1 MLGMA
6 DRAGTVPALKLDGQQ
21 VKTNREIARFLD
33 QVQPG
38 AADVSRR
45 SRPPAEVE
53 EAERWGDEV
62 FQMVARRLA
71 FTAALH
77 GRDALVN
84 RADDGRLGPLLW
96 RNADDQAGRGRASSA
111 LFIFG
116 VNAQAERE
124 LLAGLPDMLD
134 RIDGW
139 VEAGVLNGE
148 ELNAADFMIAPSLA
162 LLTYRR
168 DLRPEL
174 ERRPLIGLVDR
185 VLPEPSSRLA
195 SRRPLVSRHGQRR
208 ATSCRRRTAGVLFN
222 PRSYDPADFDEATRR
237 ALLATIDF
245 FESRGKATL
254 KEHDHERTWYA
265 DFLEFVKRER
275 IFATLLTPA
284 AEAAGDPD
292 KRWDTA
298 RISAFSEITGFYGL
312 AYWYTWQVTILGLG
326 PIWQSDNAAAR
337 RRAAELL
344 EDGAIFAFGL
354 SEKEHGADIYSTDMV
369 LTPDGDGGFTAS
381 GSKYYIG
388 NGNLAGMVSVFG
400 RRADVDGPDGYV
412 FFAADS
418 RHPAYRLVKNV
429 VNSQNYVSEFRLEAY
444 PVGAEDILHT
454 GKDAFYAALNTVNVG
469 KFNLGFASI
478 GICEHAFYE
487 AITHADGRVL
497 YGHKVT
503 EFPHVRQLLSDAYVR
518 LVAMKLFS
526 DRAIDYFR
534 SAGADDRRYLLFN
547 PITKMKVTTE
557 GEKVIDDLWDVIAA
571 KGFEKDTFFE
581 MAARDIRGLPKLE
594 GTVHVNMA
602 LVLKF
607 MANYLF
613 NPAEYPPVPPRRDA
627 ADDEFLFR
635 QGPAKGLGKIQ
646 FNDWRASY
654 APFADVPNV
663 ARFME
668 QAEGLGE
675 LLGTA
680 PPSEEQQTRARLPAH
695 PGGAVHARRLR
706 TADPRAG
713 RADRP
718 RRRHDRRD
726 LRRAGARLLELRR
739 HPARDT
745 PRPPRPSRHGRSV
758 TFASRS
764 ATRTGSCGSGTRSSG
779 TRAPTRCSPR
789 LPGRMA
795 DASAG

>member
-1 MLGMA
+1 MTSVEQRPVA
-6 DRAGTVPALKLDGQQ
+6 
-21 VKTNREIARFLD
+21 
-33 QVQPG
+33 
-38 AADVSRR
+38 VS
-45 SRPPAEVE
+45 S
-53 EAERWGDEV
+53 
-62 FQMVARRLA
+62 
-71 FTAALH
+71 
-77 GRDALVN
+77 
-84 RADDGRLGPLLW
+84 
-96 RNADDQAGRGRASSA
+96 
-111 LFIFG
+111 
-116 VNAQAERE
+116 
-124 LLAGLPDMLD
+124 
-134 RIDGW
+134 
-139 VEAGVLNGE
+139 
-148 ELNAADFMIAPSLA
+148 
-162 LLTYRR
+162 
-168 DLRPEL
+168 
-174 ERRPLIGLVDR
+174 
-185 VLPEPSSRLA
+185 
-195 SRRPLVSRHGQRR
+195 
-208 ATSCRRRTAGVLFN
+208 VLFN
-222 PRSYDPADFDEATRR
+222 PRSYEAAEFDEATRR
-237 ALLATIDF
+237 ALRATIDF

-265 DFLEFVKRER
+265 DFLEFVRRER

-284 AEAAGDPD
+284 AEGEGDPD

-326 PIWQSDNAAAR
+326 PIWQSENATAR

-369 LTPDGDGGFTAS
+369 LTPAGDAGFSAS

-388 NGNLAGMVSVFG
+388 NGNVAGMVSVFG
-400 RRADVDGPDGYV
+400 RRADVEGPDGYV

-418 RHPAYRLVKNV
+418 GHSAYGLVKNV
-429 VNSQNYVSEFRLEAY
+429 VNSQNFVSEFRLEDY
-444 PVGAEDILHT
+444 PVRQEDVLHA

-497 YGHKVT
+497 YDHKVT

-534 SAGADDRRYLLFN
+534 SAGPDDRRYLLFN

-613 NPAEYPPVPPRRDA
+613 NPGDYPPVPQRRDA

-635 QGPAKGLGKIQ
+635 QGPAKGLGRIQ
-646 FNDWRASY
+646 FNDWRTSY

-668 QAEGLGE
+668 QAEGLGA
-675 LLGTA
+675 LLGNA
-680 PPSEEQQTRARLPAH
+680 PPSEEQQRELGFLLTLGELFTLVAYGQLILEQAALTDLDADTIDAIFDVLVRDFS
-695 PGGAVHARRLR
+695 GYAVALHGHSSSTDVQQAWAIDHVRKPV
-706 TADPRAG
+706 ADPDRFLRVWEQVERHAG
-713 RADRP
+713 VY
-718 RRRHDRRD
+718 
-726 LRRAGARLLELRR
+726 EM
-739 HPARDT
+739 T
-745 PRPPRPSRHGRSV
+745 P
-758 TFASRS
+758 
-764 ATRTGSCGSGTRSSG
+764 
-779 TRAPTRCSPR
+779 
-789 LPGRMA
+789 
-795 DASAG
+795 

>member
-1 MLGMA
+1 MA
-6 DRAGTVPALKLDGQQ
+6 SVEQ
-21 VKTNREIARFLD
+21 
-33 QVQPG
+33 
-38 AADVSRR
+38 R
-45 SRPPAEVE
+45 SRP
-53 EAERWGDEV
+53 
-62 FQMVARRLA
+62 
-71 FTAALH
+71 
-77 GRDALVN
+77 
-84 RADDGRLGPLLW
+84 
-96 RNADDQAGRGRASSA
+96 
-111 LFIFG
+111 
-116 VNAQAERE
+116 AQ
-124 LLAGLPDMLD
+124 
-134 RIDGW
+134 
-139 VEAGVLNGE
+139 
-148 ELNAADFMIAPSLA
+148 
-162 LLTYRR
+162 
-168 DLRPEL
+168 
-174 ERRPLIGLVDR
+174 
-185 VLPEPSSRLA
+185 
-195 SRRPLVSRHGQRR
+195 
-208 ATSCRRRTAGVLFN
+208 LFN
-222 PRSYDPADFDEATRR
+222 PREYDPADFDDATRH
-237 ALLATIDF
+237 ALTATIDF

-284 AEAAGDPD
+284 GEAAGDPD

-298 RISAFSEITGFYGL
+298 RIAAFSEITGFYGL

-344 EDGAIFAFGL
+344 EEGAIFAFGL

-369 LTPDGDGGFTAS
+369 LTPAADGGFTAT

-400 RRADVDGPDGYV
+400 RRADVEGPDGYV

-418 RHPAYRLVKNV
+418 GHPAYRLVKNV
-429 VNSQNYVSEFRLEAY
+429 VNSQNYVSEFRLEDY
-444 PVGAEDILHT
+444 PVRPQDVLHT
-454 GKDAFYAALNTVNVG
+454 GKAAFHAALNTVNVG

-487 AITHADGRVL
+487 AITHADGRIL

-503 EFPHVRQLLSDAYVR
+503 EFPHVRQLMSDAYAR
-518 LVAMKLFS
+518 LMAMKLFG
-526 DRAIDYFR
+526 DRAVDYFR
-534 SAGADDRRYLLFN
+534 SAGPDDRRYLLFN

-613 NPAEYPPVPPRRDA
+613 NPAEYPPVPTRRDA

-635 QGPAKGLGKIQ
+635 QGPSRGLGKIQ
-646 FNDWRASY
+646 FNDWRTSY

-668 QAEGLGE
+668 QAEALAGL
-675 LLGTA
+675 LASA
-680 PPSEEQQTRARLPAH
+680 PPSEEQQRELGFLLTLGELFTLVPYGQLILEQAALAGVGSDMVDAIFDVLVRDFSGYAVTLHGHSSSTEAQQAWALEHVRKPVTDPDRFARVWDEVE
-695 PGGAVHARRLR
+695 GHAGVYEMQ
-706 TADPRAG
+706 P
-713 RADRP
+713 
-718 RRRHDRRD
+718 
-726 LRRAGARLLELRR
+726 
-739 HPARDT
+739 
-745 PRPPRPSRHGRSV
+745 
-758 TFASRS
+758 
-764 ATRTGSCGSGTRSSG
+764 
-779 TRAPTRCSPR
+779 
-789 LPGRMA
+789 
-795 DASAG
+795 